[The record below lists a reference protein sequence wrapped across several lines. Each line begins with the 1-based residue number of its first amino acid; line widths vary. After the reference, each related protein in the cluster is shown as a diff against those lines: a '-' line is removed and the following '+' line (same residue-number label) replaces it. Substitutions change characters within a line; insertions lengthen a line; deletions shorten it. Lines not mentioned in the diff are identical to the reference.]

1 MVKRA
6 ELTQRLANRART
18 APSESRG
25 FAVQRGGT
33 GRRVRKFL

>member
-6 ELTQRLANRART
+6 ELTQRRPNPART

-25 FAVQRGGT
+25 FAVQRVEPEGE
-33 GRRVRKFL
+33 FASF

>member
-25 FAVQRGGT
+25 FAVQRRGT